1 MHEKWATPDEV
12 RDAAGGVAQNT
23 LWRWVRLG
31 LLPKP
36 TLVSG
41 GPGKGTRNRWP
52 REALE
57 RARFVVELRPGADPA
72 HVDRVLK
79 SNTDLRTV
87 YRSLL
92 HPAGQAR
99 RRPSSNTG

>member
-1 MHEKWATPDEV
+1 MREKWATPDEV

-23 LWRWVRLG
+23 LWRWVKLG

-57 RARFVVELRPGADPA
+57 RARFVVEQRAEGYTLSEISEMIAERW
-72 HVDRVLK
+72 
-79 SNTDLRTV
+79 ST
-87 YRSLL
+87 
-92 HPAGQAR
+92 
-99 RRPSSNTG
+99 

>member
-1 MHEKWATPDEV
+1 MIVYSDMPWGKTRADLLARINGMNNDGKFADIVSARDET
-12 RDAAGGVAQNT
+12 D
-23 LWRWVRLG
+23 
-31 LLPKP
+31 
-36 TLVSG
+36 
-41 GPGKGTRNRWP
+41 
-52 REALE
+52 REG
-57 RARFVVELRPGADPA
+57 ARFVVELRPGADPA

>member
-57 RARFVVELRPGADPA
+57 RARFVVEQREAGYTLAEIAAMVVERWP
-72 HVDRVLK
+72 DRA
-79 SNTDLRTV
+79 SPTR
-87 YRSLL
+87 
-92 HPAGQAR
+92 
-99 RRPSSNTG
+99 